1 MSEEYERDV
10 KEKQSQ
16 LDGLFVQRSTIDKQ
30 INILDNEIFVLK
42 SQENERKRGIAMR
55 KYVEKLKENVVVF
68 EPPEIDLSRGWQYW
82 LQEYGIE
89 MYKYPLKT
97 EQPLKSL
104 DVSNY
109 EQDLPKTKIVAPMQP
124 FNDIMQHLYPYVI
137 KELEGKLPV
146 EMLHAWDDPGYAKL
160 KKQLSNCDVV
170 TGASA
175 GLSEKFVPVLYAY
188 YLADTFNSQC
198 SMKSKI

>member
-1 MSEEYERDV
+1 MSEEYEKAV

-16 LDGLFVQRSTIDKQ
+16 LDDLFVQRSAIDKQ

-82 LQEYGIE
+82 LQECGIE
-89 MYKYPLKT
+89 VYSYPLKT

-104 DVSNY
+104 DVRNY
-109 EQDLPKTKIVAPMQP
+109 EQDLPKSKIVAPMQP

-175 GLSEKFVPVLYAY
+175 GVSEKFVPVLYAY
-188 YLADTFNSQC
+188 YLANSFLHQ
-198 SMKSKI
+198 SNAKL